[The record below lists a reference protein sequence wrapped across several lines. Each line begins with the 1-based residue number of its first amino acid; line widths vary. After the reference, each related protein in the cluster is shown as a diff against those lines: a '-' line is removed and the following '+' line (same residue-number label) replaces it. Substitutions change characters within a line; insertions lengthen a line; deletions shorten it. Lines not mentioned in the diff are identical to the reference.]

1 MIAINLPGAAT
12 PVIGKLASG
21 LVGGGGSSI
30 PTIAPPPPPPKD
42 SDPAISEAQKK
53 LQLAEKKRRGRAA
66 TLIADQDQLGDVSV
80 SRPAARAAVFG
91 G

>member
-1 MIAINLPGAAT
+1 MIAFTLPGRSI
-12 PVIGKLASG
+12 PVIGG
-21 LVGGGGSSI
+21 LVGGGPSI

-66 TLIADQDQLGDVSV
+66 TLIADQDQLGAVSV
-80 SRPAARAAVFG
+80 SRPSARAAVFG